1 MVWATH
7 ADLDDAARAAVDRL
21 LATEPPRPATEGWAP
36 TVAAG
41 LLAATG
47 ATAVLTGPSFV
58 MAEPPRPRA
67 GAGARICTSA
77 DTPLP
82 GLAPLLPEH
91 DRGLCAP
98 WAVALVDGLPAAV
111 CETARATPD
120 AVEAG
125 VWTYPPY
132 RRRGL
137 ATAVTAV
144 WSGMHGP
151 RTVFYS
157 CAADNPASQAVARH
171 LGFCRL
177 AHWWQAAPTLAG

>member
-7 ADLDDAARAAVDRL
+7 ADLDDAARATVDRL
-21 LATEPPRPATEGWAP
+21 LATEPPRPARVGWAP
-36 TVAAG
+36 TVASG

-47 ATAVLTGPSFV
+47 AATTTTGPSFV
-58 MAEPPRPRA
+58 MADPPGPRPLA
-67 GAGARICTSA
+67 GVQVRTDA
-77 DTPLP
+77 DLPLAE
-82 GLAPLLPEH
+82 LDPLLPER

-98 WAVALVDGLPAAV
+98 WAIALVDGLPAAV
-111 CETARATPD
+111 CETARATPE

-137 ATAVTAV
+137 ATAVTAA
-144 WSGMHGP
+144 WSRMHGP

-157 CAADNPASQAVARH
+157 CAADNLASQAVARR

-177 AHWWQAAPTLAG
+177 AHWWQAAPTLTG